1 MSDATLVGCD
11 EATPRLPAQSS
22 QPVASLASLDT
33 RAFRQTMGLFATGV
47 TVITARMNGS
57 VHGMTAN
64 AVTSVSLD
72 PLLVLAAINRRASMS
87 NIIQQ
92 AGEFAINILSERQ
105 EEVSR
110 HFAGAKT
117 GPQPASLRF
126 EFLSRRW
133 RAVHRRHS
141 RCPSLPRR
149 AGARWRGSRHPA
161 RPRRPLPRRPADLAA
176 GLLRRPLLLGARPA
190 GARYCRVCCRF
201 FSTHRPT
208 GRRERAT
215 ACRKSGTLVTRYH
228 KSRITKNLK

>member
-110 HFAGAKT
+110 HFAGGKT

-126 EFLSRRW
+126 ESY
-133 RAVHRRHS
+133 
-141 RCPSLPRR
+141 PDD
-149 AGARWRGSRHPA
+149 GAPYIV
-161 RPRRPLPRRPADLAA
+161 DTLAA
-176 GLLRRPLLLGARPA
+176 IRCRVARVLDGGDHVILLGRVVHFRDGPPTSPLVYF
-190 GARYCRVCCRF
+190 GDRYCSVRDLQAPGTAESVADF
-201 FSTHRPT
+201 FRPI
-208 GRRERAT
+208 GRRVEESAPQRVGSPG
-215 ACRKSGTLVTRYH
+215 R
-228 KSRITKNLK
+228 